1 MFKRY
6 CNDLALDLIEW
17 ANIEEHEDRIKA
29 VKIYRIAGSKEI
41 AYRNWIKIS
50 LLNTSYGRSP
60 KRTFRW

>member
-41 AYRNWIKIS
+41 AYRNWIKNFTIKHIIWS
-50 LLNTSYGRSP
+50 FT
-60 KRTFRW
+60 KTHI